1 MTADLDGSAGLT
13 ADLDESAGM
22 TAVSR
27 VSCVCVIKLLLYLTF
42 NDIIL
47 LETRIS
53 ESQPSRQ
60 KHTLTVYV
68 KGLLLTCFVVRI
80 KWG

>member
-1 MTADLDGSAGLT
+1 MCMIFINLYYLNGKCS
-13 ADLDESAGM
+13 
-22 TAVSR
+22 SR
-27 VSCVCVIKLLLYLTF
+27 VSCFCVIKPLLYVTF

-60 KHTLTVYV
+60 KHTYV
-68 KGLLLTCFVVRI
+68 DSVRFVNTGLRRI
-80 KWG
+80 ST

>member
-1 MTADLDGSAGLT
+1 MFQRRQVARDA
-13 ADLDESAGM
+13 AFA
-22 TAVSR
+22 
-27 VSCVCVIKLLLYLTF
+27 KLAAHVLEVY
-42 NDIIL
+42 DIIL

-68 KGLLLTCFVVRI
+68 FVNTGLRRI
-80 KWG
+80 ST